1 MPIKFTGPV
10 KPRKLKSPDPINMP
24 LVRDNR
30 STRVKAD
37 VQYYKEHGEMPRVSD
52 PWTSISEYITMPA
65 SAASARGADSVTVDG
80 DVMVIHVGDM
90 ASGNLYFY
98 KHDGMTW
105 NLTETKQL
113 NNLIT
118 GQTIFDRENGCIF
131 VGRPTVSSTSG
142 QTLRYDFDF
151 STATI
156 TGAGEVCAD
165 LTSTAG
171 LEGRQNVVYKDLQ
184 ITSSPHW
191 RQGTDYGGMIGYR
204 LRTDPVNSRKTI
216 THTLVDSSTYTS
228 TALIGYEFPND
239 DLLFGGSMDVDQDR
253 LLVAA
258 IASPS
263 ENSGAH
269 ALISVFEYDDV
280 AATMT
285 EVQRI
290 TNPYPVPGNSYR
302 PIAVRGHGGTMLVV
316 CTGSKEQ
323 DNANAFSIIEYTWNG
338 TEYVQDSW
346 YTLPAEIYTGT
357 QARGGMMYNITMLSE
372 TEILIPFQDS
382 TGRIMKVTK

>member
-1 MPIKFTGPV
+1 MPIRFRGPV

-24 LVRDNR
+24 LVRDNK
-30 STRVKAD
+30 TARVKAE

-52 PWTSISEYITMPA
+52 PWTSISEYFSLPA
-65 SAASARGADSVTVDG
+65 AADGSRGADCIVIDG
-80 DVMVIHVGDM
+80 DVMALHVGDVA
-90 ASGNLYFY
+90 ASVYFY
-98 KHDGMTW
+98 KWDGSAWQQTDTLALS
-105 NLTETKQL
+105 NI
-113 NNLIT
+113 IT
-118 GQTIFDRENGCIF
+118 GQTVFDREYDCVYI
-131 VGRPTVSSTSG
+131 GRPTFSSNSG
-142 QTLRYDFDF
+142 QTRRYGFDF
-151 STATI
+151 T
-156 TGAGEVCAD
+156 TGTVTDAGVVCAD
-165 LTSTAG
+165 LTSSAG
-171 LEGRQNVVYKDLQ
+171 LEGRQSVVYKDLQ

-204 LRTDPVNSRKTI
+204 LRTDPSARKSI
-216 THTLVDSSTYTS
+216 THTLADSSTYTS
-228 TALIGYEFPND
+228 TALIGYQFPND
-239 DLLFGGSMDVDQDR
+239 DLLFGGSMGVDQDR
-253 LLVAA
+253 LLVTA

-269 ALISVFEYDDV
+269 AFISVFEYDDV

-290 TNPYPVPGNSYR
+290 PNPYPLPGNSYR
-302 PIAVRGHGGTMLVV
+302 PIAVRGQGGTMFVV

-346 YTLPAEIYTGT
+346 YTLPTEIYTGT
-357 QARGGMMYNITMLSE
+357 QARSGMMYNITMLSK
-372 TEILIPFQDS
+372 TEILIPYQDS